1 MPALT
6 PFIQHSF
13 GSPSRS
19 NQRRKREESHP
30 DLKEKLKLLLFTDD
44 MILHRESPE
53 DTTKE
58 LLGLI
63 NELVQDTKLKH
74 RNMLFYI
81 YQQWTIRRKK
91 DKKYSC
97 IKKIIKGLWINLT
110 KDVKDLYSENSN
122 TLMKEV
128 KDNTDK
134 WENTHHAHEFE
145 LIL

>member
-81 YQQWTIRRKK
+81 YQQ
-91 DKKYSC
+91 
-97 IKKIIKGLWINLT
+97 
-110 KDVKDLYSENSN
+110 
-122 TLMKEV
+122 
-128 KDNTDK
+128 
-134 WENTHHAHEFE
+134 
-145 LIL
+145 